1 MSSQTL
7 VAMIVVAV
15 LLFWAVG
22 AYNRLVSLR
31 GELLRCFV
39 PVDEQFRA
47 RHALLLRWA
56 DAPDHAP
63 SGTDSDA
70 DDAVA
75 LDALRAACTQAEAAC
90 SHARSRPAD
99 ADALTSLRLA
109 EEILAQSR
117 ARLPATG
124 DEALAAALND
134 GDTTLAFA
142 RRQFNDA
149 ADNYNRAVSQ
159 FPTWLIA
166 GLFGFRKA
174 GTL

>member
-1 MSSQTL
+1 MSSTL
-7 VAMIVVAV
+7 VAAVVAAV
-15 LLFWAVG
+15 LMFWAVG

-56 DAPDHAP
+56 DTLP
-63 SGTDSDA
+63 
-70 DDAVA
+70 
-75 LDALRAACTQAEAAC
+75 
-90 SHARSRPAD
+90 D
-99 ADALTSLRLA
+99 ADASALEQLRNACAQAETACGHARPRPMHAPAVVSLRLA
-109 EEILAQSR
+109 EEILSQAR
-117 ARLPATG
+117 ARLPASG
-124 DEALAAALND
+124 DESLAAALGE

-149 ADNYNRAVSQ
+149 AEAYNRAVSQ
-159 FPTWLIA
+159 FPTWVIA

>member
-7 VAMIVVAV
+7 VAMIAAAV

-31 GELLRCFV
+31 GELLRCFA

-56 DAPDHAP
+56 DVPPAAD
-63 SGTDSDA
+63 DDA
-70 DDAVA
+70 DAVVRE
-75 LDALRAACTQAEAAC
+75 ALRAACTQAEAAC
-90 SHARSRPAD
+90 SHARPRPAD

-109 EEILAQSR
+109 EEILAQAR

-142 RRQFNDA
+142 RRQFNEA
-149 ADNYNRAVSQ
+149 VDNYNRAVSQ
-159 FPTWLIA
+159 FPTWVIA

>member
-7 VAMIVVAV
+7 VIGVIAAV

-31 GELLRCFV
+31 NELLRCFA
-39 PVDEQFRA
+39 PLDEQIRA
-47 RHALLLRWA
+47 RQTLLLRWA
-56 DAPDHAP
+56 ETLQEAEPQ
-63 SGTDSDA
+63 
-70 DDAVA
+70 A
-75 LDALRAACTQAEAAC
+75 LDALRAACQQVETAC
-90 SHARSRPAD
+90 AHARGRPAS
-99 ADALTSLRLA
+99 AGTLTSLRLA
-109 EEILAQSR
+109 EEILAQAR
-117 ARLPATG
+117 ARLQALPG
-124 DEALAAALND
+124 DEALGAALSE

-149 ADNYNRAVSQ
+149 ALAYNRAVSM
-159 FPTWLIA
+159 FPTWVLA

>member
-7 VAMIVVAV
+7 VAMIVAAV

-31 GELLRCFV
+31 AELLRCFV

-56 DAPDHAP
+56 DAPDQAAA
-63 SGTDSDA
+63 GGDA
-70 DDAVA
+70 DAAA
-75 LDALRAACTQAEAAC
+75 LGALRAACKQAEAAC
-90 SHARSRPAD
+90 GHARSRPAD

-117 ARLPATG
+117 ARLPTSG
-124 DEALAAALND
+124 DDPLAAALND

>member
-7 VAMIVVAV
+7 VAMIVAAV

-31 GELLRCFV
+31 SELLRCFV

-56 DAPDHAP
+56 DASDHAT
-63 SGTDSDA
+63 SGTDGDA
-70 DDAVA
+70 DAAA

-117 ARLPATG
+117 ARLPVTG
-124 DEALAAALND
+124 DEALASALND

-159 FPTWLIA
+159 FPTWLVA

>member
-7 VAMIVVAV
+7 VAMIVAAV

-39 PVDEQFRA
+39 AVDEQFRA
-47 RHALLLRWA
+47 RHALLLRWV
-56 DAPDHAP
+56 DAAP
-63 SGTDSDA
+63 EAAEDA
-70 DDAVA
+70 DAVA
-75 LDALRAACTQAEAAC
+75 RGALRAACTQAEAAC
-90 SHARSRPAD
+90 SHARPRPAD
-99 ADALTSLRLA
+99 AQALTSLRLA
-109 EEILAQSR
+109 EEILLQAR
-117 ARLPATG
+117 ARLPAAG
-124 DEALAAALND
+124 DEALVAALND

-142 RRQFNDA
+142 RRQFNEA
-149 ADNYNRAVSQ
+149 ADHYNRAVSQ

-166 GLFGFRKA
+166 GLFGFRRA

>member
-7 VAMIVVAV
+7 VAMIVAAV

-22 AYNRLVSLR
+22 AYNRLVNLR

-47 RHALLLRWA
+47 RHAQLLRWA
-56 DAPDHAP
+56 DAPDPAT
-63 SGTDSDA
+63 SAADA
-70 DDAVA
+70 AA

-99 ADALTSLRLA
+99 ADALASLRLA

-117 ARLPATG
+117 ARLPATA

-142 RRQFNDA
+142 RRQFNEA
-149 ADNYNRAVSQ
+149 ANNYNRAVSQ
-159 FPTWLIA
+159 FPTWLVA